1 MKLIQ
6 PVRNRLKEIRQKKT
20 SIRPVSV
27 SAAKTREGGKVAGGT
42 YFAVPAQGQVF
53 GVVNDLILFIFTFTL
68 SDLLFLFL
76 FPLFSSSCLL
86 ALHVLMSEMSLFL
99 CQGHEWKGRWEKV
112 QNKKGNFLFSYN
124 PCWSFTFKDQVSFLA
139 EQKESLAFK

>member
-27 SAAKTREGGKVAGGT
+27 SAAKMREGGKVAGGT

-68 SDLLFLFL
+68 TDLLFLFL

-124 PCWSFTFKDQVSFLA
+124 PCWSFTFKDQVSCLA